1 MTYTVQDMHLQLF
14 SFPAKIILASFTSS
28 TVSVH
33 SSINRATNFFLHLKF
48 LKSKYSLK
56 LQALSHG
63 YSQLLEFQA
72 FPLSHIPLSINSL
85 HSHRYLS
92 LFQRCLL
99 LQTIASNL
107 HLHLQVSCHFICLVS
122 LVLDIKLNTLTFE
135 FFTTSGTQI
144 FAYVSLILLQLP
156 LHLLVLTLK

>member
-1 MTYTVQDMHLQLF
+1 MQELHLRLF
-14 SFPAKIILASFTSS
+14 SFLARVVLTNFTSS

-63 YSQLLEFQA
+63 YSQLLGFQA

-107 HLHLQVSCHFICLVS
+107 HLH
-122 LVLDIKLNTLTFE
+122 
-135 FFTTSGTQI
+135 
-144 FAYVSLILLQLP
+144 
-156 LHLLVLTLK
+156 